1 MSDAWAAGAAGKV
14 QSMFSADKWSKPCR
28 CPAPAAF
35 YTCLCTIGS
44 ESVPKIITDN
54 AENLFLKTAIRILL
68 ISNHNHNCFRVLFD
82 KIASVYAI

>member
-35 YTCLCTIGS
+35 YTCLCTTGN
-44 ESVPKIITDN
+44 ESVPKIIIDN
-54 AENLFLKTAIRILL
+54 TVNLLLKTAITILL
-68 ISNHNHNCFRVLFD
+68 ISNRNCFRVLFD
-82 KIASVYAI
+82 KIASVCAI